1 MSSFSLYVKERNTI
15 MINLELTIRDAGRV
29 KGLSVLLLSGEPGV
43 GKTHMAELFQALW
56 SETFGT
62 PVTKLFF
69 QCYRGLEKDKL
80 LYDIHVPNMVEAMV
94 NKVIDPERPTIQEG
108 MLYKAARASL
118 TGKTLLI
125 LDELDKASEEIDTLL
140 LDFFQN
146 GRLSDPMFGEV
157 IAKPE
162 NLIVIITSNE
172 QRDLNDALYRR
183 MRYVRLM
190 YPEQEKQHII
200 LRKMD
205 KDAYDFFGRETID
218 LLIKMSDT
226 YRAREVERRIVVN
239 QIARIMSDCM
249 ALHSE
254 KDVEAIICQW
264 FSPFETDWVILRAL
278 ASFQPLVKK
287 LTRVI

>member
-1 MSSFSLYVKERNTI
+1 
-15 MINLELTIRDAGRV
+15 MINLELTIRDAGRI

-43 GKTHMAELFQALW
+43 GKTHMAELFQGLW
-56 SETFGT
+56 SETFEV

-94 NKVIDPERPTIQEG
+94 NKVIDPDRPTIQEG
-108 MLYKAARASL
+108 MLYKAARSSL
-118 TGKTLLI
+118 TSKTLLI

-157 IAKPE
+157 IANPQ
-162 NLIVIITSNE
+162 NLVVIITSNE

-190 YPEQEKQHII
+190 YPEQDKQHVI
-200 LRKMD
+200 LGRMD
-205 KDAYDFFGRETID
+205 KEAYDLFGYETID
-218 LLIKMSDT
+218 LLIKTSDL
-226 YRAREVERRIVVN
+226 YRKKAVERKIVVN

-254 KDVEAIICQW
+254 KDVEATICQW
-264 FSPFETDWVILRAL
+264 FSPYESDWVVLKAL
-278 ASFQPLVKK
+278 PYFQPLVKK